1 MNWIAM
7 QADHQEKKHM
17 SMFKEI
23 YQIATTAT
31 LALLISA
38 DETSGKLTI
47 NLVPKPRKD
56 IGEAALTK
64 DLTLTATPEEFDNE
78 FVEALRGYRG
88 ARQRLIEQAEATR
101 EVLDAAKSASAKKAA
116 DAVSKASKPAANQP
130 VKQASMQN
138 ASDDDD
144 DENGESNGGTH
155 DGHSGMAVATNGVQ
169 GAATMQ
175 PQLFG

>member
-1 MNWIAM
+1 
-7 QADHQEKKHM
+7 M

-38 DETSGKLTI
+38 DEKTGKLTI

-56 IGEAALTK
+56 MSEAALTK

-78 FVEALRGYRG
+78 FVAALKGYRA
-88 ARQRLIEQAEATR
+88 AREGLIEQAEATK
-101 EVLDAAKSASAKKAA
+101 EVLEAAKSASAKKAA
-116 DAVSKASKPAANQP
+116 DAVSKANKPAANQANKS
-130 VKQASMQN
+130 VNKQSSLRAASEN
-138 ASDDDD
+138 ASDDDENEDSNNEILD
-144 DENGESNGGTH
+144 DK
-155 DGHSGMAVATNGVQ
+155 SGIVMHTNGSQ
-169 GAATMQ
+169 DAASSQ